1 MPEMTHNRRYPLT
14 VERLTPDTRLTRTR
28 AERPRTPAWLWAVGA
43 VGILGLA
50 LLGVSFS
57 VPGIPLAVWW
67 PAAGFSMWFALKAAP
82 RQRWIAIIVIFVVT
96 TIANA
101 LAGRDAT
108 LSLIYGAANA
118 VEAALVV
125 ELLAQRTRIT
135 ARRAHFPITTG
146 RRFQLDSAHAALYF
160 ALAAVIGSASTGVI
174 VGVTAAVV
182 SGAWS
187 PLPGIFASVSH
198 CAAILLIA
206 PFALLPPA
214 LATRVSRAEIAAQ
227 TLLLAG
233 LIAITFTALTSL
245 PGAFLIFGLFTW
257 AVLRFPLRVV
267 YPQALATAVIVLVLT
282 VLGEGA
288 FADRANSPLET
299 AAVTVVFM
307 TSLAALTVLLS
318 SARYETLARATAA
331 LELTRAQAEVER
343 ERAAA
348 LADRLELERQRQD
361 FVATTSHELR
371 TPITSIL
378 GYSDLLRESEV
389 NSPEREWVEIIHRNA
404 TRLSDLVEDLLA
416 LGHDEAAPS
425 ALSPVELAAQE
436 LIDDVLSTHEPL
448 AMARRLQ
455 LVHRGQAHHLMR
467 VDRGD
472 AVRALGNIVSNAVKF
487 TPEGGRV
494 LVEASREN
502 GDVVFTVTDTG
513 PGMSPA
519 TLAPA
524 FDRFYRAPDAETQN
538 TPGTGLGLAIVRE
551 LAERNGGRVD
561 LTSPEPGGLRAT
573 LAFPAVPQPAEAGAR

>member
-1 MPEMTHNRRYPLT
+1 MTPG
-14 VERLTPDTRLTRTR
+14 TR
-28 AERPRTPAWLWAVGA
+28 AMPTGTERRQTPPWLWLLGA
-43 VGILGLA
+43 LGILGLA

-57 VPGIPLAVWW
+57 IPGIPLAVWW
-67 PAAGFSMWFALKAAP
+67 PAAGFSVWFALKAAP
-82 RQRWIAIIVIFVVT
+82 RERWIAVLVILVVT
-96 TIANA
+96 ALGNA
-101 LAGRDAT
+101 LAGRDPVLCA
-108 LSLIYGAANA
+108 LYGAANA
-118 VEAALVV
+118 LEVGLVV
-125 ELLAQRTRIT
+125 GLLAQRTRAT
-135 ARRAHFPITTG
+135 ARRLHFPVTTT
-146 RRFQLDSAHAALYF
+146 RRFHLDSANNALYF
-160 ALAAVIGSASTGVI
+160 TLAAALGSISTGVI
-174 VGVTAAVV
+174 I
-182 SGAWS
+182 
-187 PLPGIFASVSH
+187 GITASVISGGWTPLTGVFAGASH

-206 PFALLPPA
+206 PFAVLPPP
-214 LATRVSRAEIAAQ
+214 LATRVHPTEIAAQ

-233 LIAITFTALTSL
+233 MITLTFSALTSL

-257 AVLRFPLRVV
+257 AVQRFPLRVV
-267 YPQALATAVIVLVLT
+267 YPQALATAVIVLLLT
-282 VLGEGA
+282 VMGEGA
-288 FADRANSPLET
+288 FIDRADSPLET

-307 TSLAALTVLLS
+307 TSLAALTVLLA
-318 SARYETLARATAA
+318 SARYETLARSTAA

-389 NSPEREWVEIIHRNA
+389 NSPEREWVEVIHRNA

-455 LVHRGQAHHLMR
+455 LVHRGQAHLLMR

-494 LVEASREN
+494 LVEASRED

-519 TLAPA
+519 TLARA

-561 LTSPEPGGLRAT
+561 LTSPEQGGLRAT